1 MSDTHSL
8 LDLDGQTLD
17 AQTIDALMQDAY
29 VRLRALAA
37 GQRRKLP
44 AGQTMS
50 TTALVHEAYL
60 KVKRVGVPGQIDP
73 DRFLGLCATAMRQ
86 ILIDEVRRRSRR
98 GRNATLNTADGGSAP
113 QLTDMLHLDDA
124 LNNLADYGERLVRVV
139 ECRFFA
145 GYTEQETARAL
156 AIDERTVRR
165 DWIKAKAY
173 LSRELGACRV

>member
-1 MSDTHSL
+1 MSDASPL
-8 LDLDGQTLD
+8 LELDG
-17 AQTIDALMQDAY
+17 QTIDALMHDAY

-44 AGQTMS
+44 VGQTMS

-60 KVKRVGVPGQIDP
+60 KVKRVGVPGDVDP

-86 ILIDEVRRRSRR
+86 ILIDEIRRRSRR
-98 GRNATLNTADGGSAP
+98 GQSATLNTLHGGRPSPLAG
-113 QLTDMLHLDDA
+113 LLDVDDA
-124 LNNLADYGERLVRVV
+124 LADLARHGERLVPVV

-145 GYTEQETARAL
+145 GYTEEETARAL
-156 AIDERTVRR
+156 GVSERTVRR

-173 LSRELGACRV
+173 LTRVLA